1 MLKLN
6 TRGDTIV
13 EVMISLAVLGLA
25 FAISYS
31 TAQSTLN
38 DIQDSQE
45 HSTALEHIES
55 QVESLRYI
63 ANQPPT
69 PGVSLSQYA
78 FCITPS
84 NPPGGGLTVTQFTVN
99 SPGQNPHN
107 YPAQCQIHQSGF
119 IYYEAIIPTTTNN
132 FNITIWWPG
141 IGTLGNQS
149 EELSYRIYTS

>member
-1 MLKLN
+1 
-6 TRGDTIV
+6 
-13 EVMISLAVLGLA
+13 MISLAVLGLA

-38 DIQDSQE
+38 DIQNSQE
-45 HSTALEHIES
+45 HSTALEHIDS

-78 FCITPS
+78 FCIIPS
-84 NPPGGGLTVTQFTVN
+84 SVPGGGLQVHQFTDI
-99 SPGQNPHN
+99 SPGQNPRN
-107 YPAQCQIHQSGF
+107 FPAQCQIHQSGF
-119 IYYEAIIPTTTNN
+119 IYYEAIIPTTPNN

-141 IGTLGNQS
+141 IGNLGNQS
-149 EELSYRIYTS
+149 EELSYRIYTH